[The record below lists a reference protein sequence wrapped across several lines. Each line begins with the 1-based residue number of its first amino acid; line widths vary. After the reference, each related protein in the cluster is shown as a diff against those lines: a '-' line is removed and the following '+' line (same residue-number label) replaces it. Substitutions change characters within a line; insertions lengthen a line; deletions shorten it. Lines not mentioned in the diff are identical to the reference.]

1 MKLKLRTQM
10 LDQIERHG
18 ERSYPLEGAGV
29 LLGILKQD
37 IAEVQDILP
46 MKNSFDADEQYHR
59 YQIDGRSMMKAEL
72 IAEQR
77 HLEVIGIFHSH
88 PDHPAE
94 PSAFD
99 LEHSLPWFTYVI
111 TRVIDGRA
119 DRSRAWRLQED
130 RAKFNEV
137 KIILDTEGENE

>member
-1 MKLKLRTQM
+1 MKLKLGTRI
-10 LDQIERHG
+10 LDQIEQHG

-46 MKNSFDADEQYHR
+46 MKNSFAADEQHHR
-59 YQIDGRSMMKAEL
+59 YQIDGRSMMEAEL

-77 HLEVIGIFHSH
+77 QLEVIGIFHSH

-99 LEHSLPWFTYVI
+99 LEHSLPWYTYLI
-111 TRVIDGRA
+111 TRVTGGKA
-119 DRSRAWRLQED
+119 YRSRAWRLQED

-137 KIILDTEGENE
+137 EIILDPEGENE